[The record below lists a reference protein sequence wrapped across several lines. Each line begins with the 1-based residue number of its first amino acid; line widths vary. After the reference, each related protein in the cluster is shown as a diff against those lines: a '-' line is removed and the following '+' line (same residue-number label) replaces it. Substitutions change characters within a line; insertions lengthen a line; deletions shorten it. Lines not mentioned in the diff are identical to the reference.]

1 MPSHKTIS
9 IQSIIDLSLSERHF
23 NSMWYTPK
31 EEAQIWIALIFT
43 CFSFVILIVRIFYD
57 SYIMG
62 HYFNEPSQTIQSQ
75 LL

>member
-1 MPSHKTIS
+1 MPSDKTIS

-43 CFSFVILIVRIFYD
+43 CFSFVILIVRIFYN
-57 SYIMG
+57 S
-62 HYFNEPSQTIQSQ
+62 
-75 LL
+75 

>member
-1 MPSHKTIS
+1 MTGPLSGLAKGAFRISMKTIS

-43 CFSFVILIVRIFYD
+43 SLLFAIIIVWIL
-57 SYIMG
+57 
-62 HYFNEPSQTIQSQ
+62 
-75 LL
+75 L